1 MANKNNFV
9 KADRILLYLSAVLIT
24 IGIIFSYS
32 LTSYTTLFYNVSQ
45 FFYFKKQLIIAFVG
59 LMMIYGLSLLNPKEA
74 IKTIGFFIFFSMAFL
89 MFIMYFLPSPY
100 VNSVNGAKRWIRI
113 FGFSFAPVEFLKIGF
128 IYFLAWSFNRRII
141 NKPDSLKKEILIL
154 LPYFFLFSI
163 IVFLI
168 VFIQND
174 LGQVLVLGLV
184 LLCMLLSAGTSFM
197 IIGISMAMF
206 LAVAI
211 FSILFSAHRILRVKR
226 WWSGVQDIVIPL
238 LPENLGQSLYMQER
252 VVSDQIHRSLNAIY
266 NGGLFGE
273 GLGLGKMKLGFLPE
287 VHTDFVLSGIFEEIG
302 FIGVFAIVLLF
313 YLLIRRILFISAKN
327 SDGVLRLFT
336 FGIAMLFLFTFLIN
350 AYGISSISPIK
361 GIAVPFLSYGGSQLL
376 ASCFAIGLVIM
387 ASKEGKE

>member
-1 MANKNNFV
+1 MKRDRSDFI
-9 KADRILLYLSAVLIT
+9 KADRVLLYISATLIT

-32 LTSYTTLFYNVSQ
+32 LTSYTTLFYEVNQ
-45 FFYFKKQLIIAFVG
+45 FFYFKKQLFIGFMGI
-59 LMMIYGLSLLNPKEA
+59 MMIYGLSLLNPREA
-74 IKTIGFFIFFSMAFL
+74 IRTIGFFIFFSMAFL
-89 MFIMYFLPSPY
+89 MFVMYFLPTSY
-100 VNSVNGAKRWIRI
+100 VNSINGAKRWIRI

-128 IYFLAWSFNRRII
+128 IYFLAWSFNRRVVD
-141 NKPDSLKKEILIL
+141 KPDNIKKEIMIL
-154 LPYFFLFSI
+154 LPYFFLFTI

-197 IIGISMAMF
+197 IIGISMGMF
-206 LAVAI
+206 LMVAI
-211 FSILFSAHRILRVKR
+211 FSIVFSAHRILRVKR

-238 LPENLGQSLYMQER
+238 LPENLGQSLYMQEQ

-266 NGGLFGE
+266 NGGLFGQ
-273 GLGLGKMKLGFLPE
+273 GVGLGKMKLGFLPE

-302 FIGVFAIVLLF
+302 FIGVFAIVFLF
-313 YLLIRRILFISAKN
+313 YLLIRRILFISARS

-376 ASCFAIGLVIM
+376 ASCFAIGLVVM
-387 ASKEGKE
+387 ASKEGK